1 MNHWVVIFTDAPQ
14 MLERRKTHFE
24 KHVAYLTSRTEIFL
38 DGGSLAETEDSDPT
52 GGIWIV
58 RATDRDEIL
67 RLIEGDPMY
76 SPELRSYKIFATGK
90 RFNVLEP
97 G

>member
-1 MNHWVVIFTDAPQ
+1 M
-14 MLERRKTHFE
+14 
-24 KHVAYLTSRTEIFL
+24 
-38 DGGSLAETEDSDPT
+38 AEAEDSDPT

-58 RATDRDEIL
+58 RATDRDEIV

-76 SPELRSYKIFATGK
+76 CPELRSCKIFATVK
-90 RFNVLEP
+90 RFNNAEP

>member
-1 MNHWVVIFTDAPQ
+1 MILTDAPE
-14 MLERRKTHFE
+14 MLEWRKTHFE
-24 KHVAYLTSRTEIFL
+24 KHVAYLTSRPEIFL
-38 DGGSLAETEDSDPT
+38 DGGSLAEAEDSDPT

-58 RATDRDEIL
+58 RATDRDAIV
-67 RLIEGDPMY
+67 RLIEGDPIC

-90 RFNVLEP
+90 RFNISEP